1 MKRTQLTLGK
11 IIDRKGIA
19 EASNANRK
27 TCVRK
32 TEIEVGSELIELGC
46 HRLQLLTNSNLQY

>member
-27 TCVRK
+27 ICVRK
-32 TEIEVGSELIELGC
+32 TEIEVGSKLIEFCC